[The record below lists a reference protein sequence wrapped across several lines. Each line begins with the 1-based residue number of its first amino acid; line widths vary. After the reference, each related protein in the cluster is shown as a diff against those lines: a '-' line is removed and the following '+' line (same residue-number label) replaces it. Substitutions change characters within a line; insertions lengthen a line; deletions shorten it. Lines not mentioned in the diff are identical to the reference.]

1 LPPFSPPECCG
12 IKPLNARAALTA
24 IEPDSRVEKDHR
36 MGRVTH
42 STKRKTAVWIAGL
55 VGGLALASGLAA
67 QPSAPSTSGKVV
79 TVHINGADYGKLP
92 TGLKVGDTINWVN
105 DDTVAHTVTARDH
118 SFDLHL
124 NPGQSAK
131 LTLQKDGQIPIFCIY
146 HSTMRGVLTAAAH

>member
-1 LPPFSPPECCG
+1 
-12 IKPLNARAALTA
+12 
-24 IEPDSRVEKDHR
+24 
-36 MGRVTH
+36 M
-42 STKRKTAVWIAGL
+42 AGL
-55 VGGLALASGLAA
+55 IGGLAMAGGLAA
-67 QPSAPSTSGKVV
+67 QPASGRVV

-146 HSTMRGVLTAAAH
+146 HSTMRGVLTAAAAH